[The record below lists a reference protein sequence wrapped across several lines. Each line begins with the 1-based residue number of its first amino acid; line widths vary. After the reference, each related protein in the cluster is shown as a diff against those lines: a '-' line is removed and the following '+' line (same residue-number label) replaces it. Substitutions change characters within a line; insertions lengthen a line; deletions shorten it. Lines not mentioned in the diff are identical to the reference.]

1 MAAKKNEGKNLNVDA
16 SSSRVGAIPELIGL
30 CRAIPFR
37 AESSIEFDRTKVTCA
52 ADLPDYLMLGKLD
65 HSACKFSKAGWSA
78 RWQGRENDTHF
89 DIKYEAVADRYEIRQ
104 KWSGVDGGLSMYP
117 ARIPLGALISQS
129 LYLNFP
135 KGWDVAAKKLIESKY
150 QVTYIEHPEQ
160 LPVVIGMPDGAM
172 RAIAITLGAHQLRDF
187 HNRLLDITARCRFP
201 FPVMA
206 YARRIPQVIN
216 YVEGK
221 APAFTTEPMT
231 LFIRSTQD
239 IGIFPAAMP
248 ERQTA
253 PDGSS
258 AWTFQR
264 EPFVVFVLV
273 PFAGLT
279 ALLHELQSS
288 NGPIRNRGD
297 DELAFDMQPILM
309 PSPLEFLGQNLS
321 FWDQGRTTRSTWI
334 MRRDGQESLEGDLI
348 TCVEDVVL
356 ASEVINAIEQACAS
370 KVSKLNAIINEFR
383 LQNGE

>member
-206 YARRIPQVIN
+206 LCATYSAGHQLRRGKGASVHDRADDSFYTFHSGHWDFPRCYARTADGAGWIIGVD
-216 YVEGK
+216 V
-221 APAFTTEPMT
+221 PA
-231 LFIRSTQD
+231 
-239 IGIFPAAMP
+239 
-248 ERQTA
+248 
-253 PDGSS
+253 
-258 AWTFQR
+258 
-264 EPFVVFVLV
+264 
-273 PFAGLT
+273 
-279 ALLHELQSS
+279 
-288 NGPIRNRGD
+288 
-297 DELAFDMQPILM
+297 
-309 PSPLEFLGQNLS
+309 
-321 FWDQGRTTRSTWI
+321 
-334 MRRDGQESLEGDLI
+334 
-348 TCVEDVVL
+348 
-356 ASEVINAIEQACAS
+356 
-370 KVSKLNAIINEFR
+370 
-383 LQNGE
+383 